1 MSLKSDTQTYQFNSK
16 EVTIGGHQ
24 FLLNEPDG
32 FDCFNAVGIVMSMIG
47 EPDKLMD
54 DIRETVASEEGDA
67 MDRALSI
74 GFKMSLSADRFRRV
88 PKSTIVALLEMTT
101 DKGRDWYDANPLSGP
116 ALLEL
121 IAEVASILP
130 FAGVLSQKG
139 NLAGA
144 LVSTFT
150 ESSDKSETSSG
161 NGTDGGQKTSPDAES
176 DGPYIKPAPAPTEEP
191 ATN

>member
-1 MSLKSDTQTYQFNSK
+1 MSQKSGEAQYQFESK
-16 EVTIGGHQ
+16 TVNVGGHEF
-24 FLLNEPDG
+24 FLTEPDG

-47 EPDKLMD
+47 EPDELMD
-54 DIRETVASEEGDA
+54 SIREAATSDGDA
-67 MDRALSI
+67 ISRALSI
-74 GFKMSLSADRFRRV
+74 GFKMSLSKGRFQRV
-88 PKSTIVALLEMTT
+88 PKSTIVDLLEMTT
-101 DKGRDWYDANPLSGP
+101 DKGRDWYAENPLSGP

-150 ESSDKSETSSG
+150 ESSERSETSSG
-161 NGTDGGQKTSPDAES
+161 NGTGGDQTTSPDAES
-176 DGPYIKPAPAPTEEP
+176 AGPSPAPVALRKEAP
-191 ATN
+191 AQN

>member
-1 MSLKSDTQTYQFNSK
+1 MSQKSGEGQYQYQSK
-16 EVTIGGHQ
+16 TVEIEGHEF
-24 FLLNEPDG
+24 FLTEPDG
-32 FDCFNAVGIVMSMIG
+32 SDCFNAVGIVMSMIG

-54 DIRETVASEEGDA
+54 SIREAVATLPPGVERG
-67 MDRALSI
+67 LSI
-74 GFKMSLSADRFRRV
+74 GFKMSFSSDRFRRV
-88 PKSTIVALLEMTT
+88 PKSNIVDLLEMTT
-101 DKGRDWYDANPLSGP
+101 DKDRDWYAENPLSGP

-150 ESSDKSETSSG
+150 ESSEKSETSSG
-161 NGTDGGQKTSPDAES
+161 NGTDGDQKTSPPAES
-176 DGPYIKPAPAPTEEP
+176 AGRSHAPVALRKDAPEP
-191 ATN
+191 S

>member
-1 MSLKSDTQTYQFNSK
+1 M
-16 EVTIGGHQ
+16 TIGGHQ

-47 EPDKLMD
+47 DPAKLMD
-54 DIRETVASEEGDA
+54 DIREAVTSEDGDA
-67 MDRALSI
+67 IGRALAI
-74 GFKMSLSADRFRRV
+74 GFKMSFGKGRFQRV
-88 PKSTIVALLEMTT
+88 PRSVIVDLLEMTT
-101 DKGRDWYDANPLSGP
+101 DKDREWYDANPLSGP

-150 ESSDKSETSSG
+150 ASSETSETSSG
-161 NGTDGGQKTSPDAES
+161 NGTGGDQKTSPDVES
-176 DGPYIKPAPAPTEEP
+176 DGQYIKPAPVPSEESAP
-191 ATN
+191 N

>member
-1 MSLKSDTQTYQFNSK
+1 MT
-16 EVTIGGHQ
+16 VGGHEF
-24 FLLNEPDG
+24 FLTEPEG

-47 EPDKLMD
+47 EPDELMD
-54 DIRETVASEEGDA
+54 SIREAALTETDA
-67 MDRALSI
+67 ISRALSI
-74 GFKMSLSADRFRRV
+74 GFKMSLSKGRFQRV
-88 PKSTIVALLEMTT
+88 PKSTIVDLLEMTT
-101 DKGRDWYDANPLSGP
+101 DKDRDWYEANRLSGP

-150 ESSDKSETSSG
+150 ESSEKSETSSG
-161 NGTDGGQKTSPDAES
+161 NGTGGDQTTSPDAES
-176 DGPYIKPAPAPTEEP
+176 DGPSPAPVALRNATPEP
-191 ATN
+191 S